1 MEIRNVAM
9 LKVCR
14 KTWLIQA
21 RDLLILLFVITPVW
35 TYLIC
40 SGCRDDLANFG
51 IGASYSFGI
60 WFTQWKG
67 NELLSNWL
75 DHRISWLAYPTKR
88 FIWGIVAVLIYTPLS
103 LVILLYVLYL
113 VTGHYQPISSLG
125 EFLKFVGVVLVITT
139 LISLF
144 LNSRRFLIAWRQTA
158 INAERLKAE
167 GLNSQFQSLKNQVN
181 PHFLFNSLNVLT
193 SLVYKDADEAARF
206 IKKLAEVYRYVLE
219 TQNKEVVPLKEEL
232 SFIESYVFLSKIR
245 YGENLQVHIDV
256 PSDSPYMVLPL
267 SVQMLLENAIKHNI
281 ISNSK
286 PLNIQVVQSNGIL
299 SVSNNL
305 QKKYQNQA
313 SVGLGLNNIKS
324 RYKFLTDEPLVI
336 ESNDE
341 AFTVKLPLLTFS

>member
-1 MEIRNVAM
+1 MEIRNSFM
-9 LKVCR
+9 LEYCR
-14 KTWLIQA
+14 KTWKTQV
-21 RDLLILLFVITPVW
+21 RDLLVLLFLIAPVW

-40 SGCRDDLANFG
+40 GNCRDNLTNFG
-51 IGASYSFGI
+51 IGVLYSFGI

-67 NELLSNWL
+67 NELLSDWL
-75 DHRISWLAYPTKR
+75 DQRISWLADPTKR
-88 FIWGIVAVLIYTPLS
+88 FLWGILSVLIYTPLS
-103 LVILLYVLYL
+103 LVILLYILYL
-113 VTGHYQPISSLG
+113 ITGYYQPISSLG
-125 EFLKFVGVVLVITT
+125 EFLKFVGSVLVITT

-144 LNSRRFLIAWRQTA
+144 LNSRRFLVAWRQTA

-193 SLVYKDADEAARF
+193 SLVYKDADQAAHF

-232 SFIESYVFLSKIR
+232 NFIESYVFLNKIR
-245 YGENLQVHIDV
+245 YGENLNVHIEI
-256 PSDSPYMVLPL
+256 PSDSQYMVLPL

-281 ISNSK
+281 ISSSK
-286 PLNIQVVQSNGIL
+286 PLTIQVVQSGDIL

-305 QKKYQNQA
+305 QKKNEHQK
-313 SVGLGLNNIKS
+313 SVGLGLNNIRS

-336 ESNDE
+336 ENNQE
-341 AFTVKLPLLTFS
+341 VFTVKLPLLTFA